1 MLRVTSAVEGCTNRA
16 RAANRAVSTDLPF
29 LLQMGQ
35 RCVIRTTL
43 GRCCRANSLQHMVGL
58 HISLAHSS

>member
-1 MLRVTSAVEGCTNRA
+1 MLRVTSVVVGYTNRA
-16 RAANRAVSTDLPF
+16 RAGSVSADLPF

-35 RCVIRTTL
+35 RCVIRTIL
-43 GRCCRANSLQHMVGL
+43 GRCCCANSLQRMVGL